1 MTLMAVG
8 SGIIAMHRKL
18 PFAVAALGTIAFL

>member
-1 MTLMAVG
+1 MILMAVG